1 MSRARPV
8 NVEAADAAIYR
19 CPRCAV
25 WRIAPPYVRARHRC
39 RTVREV
45 LAGRARH
52 GWAVTR

>member
-1 MSRARPV
+1 MTRPRV
-8 NVEAADAAIYR
+8 DVERADAAIYR

-25 WRIAPPYVRARHRC
+25 WRIAPSYARVTHRC
-39 RTVREV
+39 RPVREV

>member
-1 MSRARPV
+1 MSRPAV
-8 NVEAADAAIYR
+8 DVERVDAAIYR

-25 WRIAPPYVRARHRC
+25 WRIAPQYARARHRC